1 MRGIVIAAGVCAQMV
16 GWWFVSFKGRE
27 VWHVLPF
34 LLAAMGVGALLLLP
48 DAAPRV
54 DGTTAVL
61 GGLGAGAI
69 LYVATRVVVGVAVR
83 WEPLAR
89 QVRDAYRPT
98 GEERFARSLVLS
110 LLLSVPGEE
119 LFYRG
124 LVQRTAAGTWLG
136 LGGGA
141 LLAWLLYIIANAPSR
156 SLPIIAGAVVGG
168 FVWCALAWWS
178 GGLVAPLASHMVW
191 TGLMLGVPPRVGR
204 LVAEPA

>member
-48 DAAPRV
+48 DA
-54 DGTTAVL
+54 
-61 GGLGAGAI
+61 
-69 LYVATRVVVGVAVR
+69 ATRVVVGVAVR

-141 LLAWLLYIIANAPSR
+141 LLTWLLYIIANAPSR